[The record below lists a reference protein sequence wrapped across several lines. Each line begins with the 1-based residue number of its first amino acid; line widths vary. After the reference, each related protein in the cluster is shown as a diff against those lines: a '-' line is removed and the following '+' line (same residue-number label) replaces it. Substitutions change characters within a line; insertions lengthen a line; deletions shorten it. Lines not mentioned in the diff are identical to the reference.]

1 MIVDFIEDLKRYQKF
16 RPESSCFS
24 SSLLTTLDKQRAK
37 AIAQKSL
44 REGCSVNL
52 VIEKLL
58 EDSHFKKVTNKLGKE
73 KSLKLI
79 SETVKMAVQQELRRR
94 ELELSE
100 TLVKNRV
107 SSAFVFKP

>member
-1 MIVDFIEDLKRYQKF
+1 MIVDFIEELKRYQKF

-37 AIAQKSL
+37 AIAQKFL

-58 EDSHFKKVTNKLGKE
+58 EDSHFRKVTNKLGIE
-73 KSLKLI
+73 KSLKLV
-79 SETVKMAVQQELRRR
+79 SETVKMAVQQEVSQR
-94 ELELSE
+94 ELKLNE
-100 TLVKNRV
+100 TLTKNTL
-107 SSAFVFKP
+107 